1 VPGFEPTE
9 SQLTIGAAHSL
20 STHKLQRDAG
30 RGLGELHALQH
41 LFDTEEEDYAKP
53 TPRHVISIDDVT
65 RGLGLDREL
74 ETLLHRVLD
83 STRTDF
89 NRRSGNARLV
99 GARGLLLSW
108 LRSRGDEINAGLRL
122 EIVRRADAYWRKR
135 GAEDMRLVVKSLR
148 KGERPDHKYTR
159 RTPDGKGGYHY
170 EYNEV
175 RLSKPQLDRVL
186 KRGNYSIISAG
197 RNGEDA
203 REKGMSPDHPEF
215 HARHEKLRAE
225 LHKRGLKH
233 TEVEG
238 HYGSKE
244 PSFIV
249 YHHHDTKP
257 RAAKGR
263 AFVVH
268 HQGPSEFAQIRK
280 LGKKFNQDS
289 VIHSKGGS
297 HEMHYTTGLKAG
309 KHIKGAG
316 HDYTPR
322 AEDMYT
328 KVKTPGHVSKFALRF
343 SWDAL
348 HGKKDAVLKADHV
361 FTIGLR
367 KSGEQAGHKYVR
379 RTPDGKG
386 GWSYEYNHEAAHADR
401 IKHAQAE
408 HDDALASLVSDA
420 KAGKVTNAHGTR
432 IADAARKLAAAHADT
447 PDREVPAKLIDAS
460 AAADD
465 ASDEAYA
472 GKRSHKS
479 AAAAHWKMA
488 EQYRLLGHTGYL
500 KHETSAEDHES
511 HEVDIAARTA
521 DREAEAE
528 RDRQAAEYLKQL
540 KPRAKRAARAAAAKK
555 SEPFI
560 PMLRKSTRTL
570 AVPTT
575 LRPMLLE
582 W

>member
-1 VPGFEPTE
+1 MPGFEPTE

-41 LFDTEEEDYAKP
+41 LFDTEEEDYTKP
-53 TPRHVISIDDVT
+53 TPRHVLTVDDVT

-74 ETLLHRVLD
+74 ETLLRRLLD

-89 NRRSGNARLV
+89 NRRSGNTRLI

-108 LRSRGDEINAGLRL
+108 LRGRGDEINAGLRL

-135 GAEDMRLVVKSLR
+135 GAEDMRLVVKSLS
-148 KGERPDHKYTR
+148 KGGERPDHKYNHR
-159 RTPDGKGGYHY
+159 EPDGKGGYRY
-170 EYNEV
+170 TYNEV
-175 RLSKPQLDRVL
+175 KLSKPQLDRVL

-197 RNGEDA
+197 RNGEDP
-203 REKGMSPDHPEF
+203 REKKMPHDHPEF

-225 LHKRGLKH
+225 LHKHGLKH

-238 HYGSKE
+238 HYGSPE

-249 YHHHDTKP
+249 YHHRDTKP

-268 HQGPSEFAQIRK
+268 HKAASEFSTIRK

-297 HEMHYTTGLKAG
+297 HEMHYTTGAHVGEHL
-309 KHIKGAG
+309 KGAG
-316 HDYTPR
+316 HDYKPR
-322 AEDMYT
+322 AADMYT
-328 KVKTPGHVSKFALRF
+328 KVKLPGRSSKFALRF

-348 HGKKDAVLKADHV
+348 HGKKDAVLKADHRFV
-361 FTIGLR
+361 IGLR
-367 KSGEQAGHKYVR
+367 KSGEQSVPEPVERK
-379 RTPDGKG
+379 P
-386 GWSYEYNHEAAHADR
+386 
-401 IKHAQAE
+401 
-408 HDDALASLVSDA
+408 AL
-420 KAGKVTNAHGTR
+420 T
-432 IADAARKLAAAHADT
+432 
-447 PDREVPAKLIDAS
+447 VPTLL
-460 AAADD
+460 
-465 ASDEAYA
+465 
-472 GKRSHKS
+472 KS
-479 AAAAHWKMA
+479 A
-488 EQYRLLGHTGYL
+488 
-500 KHETSAEDHES
+500 
-511 HEVDIAARTA
+511 
-521 DREAEAE
+521 
-528 RDRQAAEYLKQL
+528 
-540 KPRAKRAARAAAAKK
+540 
-555 SEPFI
+555 
-560 PMLRKSTRTL
+560 RTL